1 MRNNPPDPARPT
13 PPASD
18 ASAAPRASLRRLNPA
33 KLLLSK
39 WTAVAP
45 QHKEKHFIVT
55 RLIADPD
62 DEAVIVEVE
71 LEAVHSRRSR
81 LLPWRELTNAEVWKQ
96 GWC

>member
-1 MRNNPPDPARPT
+1 LR
-13 PPASD
+13 
-18 ASAAPRASLRRLNPA
+18 SLRINPC

-55 RLIADPD
+55 RLLEPADP
-62 DEAVIVEVE
+62 AAPLVEIE

-81 LLPWRELTNAEVWKQ
+81 IMPWRELCDETRWRQ
-96 GWC
+96 GWR